1 MLITQ
6 LVPVCVLLMHVLLM
20 SLFIYS
26 TFVALKN
33 RLAATGFSC
42 IFYGFAIVSLAPVC
56 LMLVFGYQ
64 KVQLFFSFV
73 RSTSFLALVWVWEGW
88 GGGGRFS
95 ADAGVENRMLG
106 VLG

>member
-1 MLITQ
+1 MKQIYNKKQKRVYAEQTARAC
-6 LVPVCVLLMHVLLM
+6 VCVLLMHVLLM

-33 RLAATGFSC
+33 RLTATGFSC

-64 KVQLFFSFV
+64 KVQLFISFV
-73 RSTSFLALVWVWEGW
+73 RSTSFPSHVWVGEGVSPLMQ
-88 GGGGRFS
+88 G
-95 ADAGVENRMLG
+95 
-106 VLG
+106 